1 MPIAENCW
9 LRPACTEAPAG
20 KTVMLVSV
28 GAVTDR
34 VMLARAA
41 GPEVVRAEITT
52 VPIVAPGVTSPAE
65 FIEAMDESEDD
76 QKTLL
81 VTSALNAVPRKNV

>member
-1 MPIAENCW
+1 M
-9 LRPACTEAPAG
+9 PAG

-34 VMLARAA
+34 VMLARVA
-41 GPEVVRAEITT
+41 GPEEVRAEMTT

-65 FIEAMDESEDD
+65 FIEAMEESEDD
-76 QKTLL
+76 HETLL
-81 VTSALNAVPRKNV
+81 VTSALNAAPRKNV